1 MPSNQGD
8 RQQTLRTSTGKA
20 LNYEGD
26 WLAKFDANAIPAGD
40 FNGRML
46 AFINA
51 QLSTSYTEINGAM
64 VAYAVSQST
73 SGAKSFNELGAF
85 TIVGG

>member
-1 MPSNQGD
+1 MSNDSD
-8 RQQTLRTSTGKA
+8 REQTLRTSTGAA
-20 LNYEGD
+20 LDYNGD

-40 FNGRML
+40 YNGRLL

-51 QLSTSYTEINGAM
+51 QLGTSYHEINGAKY
-64 VAYAVSQST
+64 AYATAQSIN
-73 SGAKSFNELGAF
+73 GALSFNELGSF

>member
-1 MPSNQGD
+1 MSNDGD
-8 RQQTLRTSTGKA
+8 RQVVLRTSTGKA
-20 LNYEGD
+20 LDYNGD
-26 WLAKFDANAIPAGD
+26 WLAKFDANGIGAGD

-51 QLSTSYTEINGAM
+51 QLVTNFTEINGALN
-64 VAYAVSQST
+64 AYAVARST
-73 SGAKSFNELGAF
+73 TGAKTFNELGPF